1 VVIGDVAD
9 KGVPAAL
16 FMSLC
21 KGLVRAYAL
30 AGRSPC
36 EVLTLVNQQV
46 LSQARSGMF
55 VTGLYGI
62 LETQKSTFTF
72 SNGGHN
78 LPLLRHSDN
87 GKVESIRIPGMAMGI
102 MEDSSYQDHL
112 IRISDGDI
120 VLLYTDGVTD
130 ATDSTGQSFGLD
142 RLSRLLSGARVASS
156 EELLHYLQE
165 QIEAF
170 VAGAKQFDD
179 LTLVALRRLSGTEV
193 TPKPSHM
200 RPVDG

>member
-1 VVIGDVAD
+1 
-9 KGVPAAL
+9 
-16 FMSLC
+16 
-21 KGLVRAYAL
+21 
-30 AGRSPC
+30 
-36 EVLTLVNQQV
+36 
-46 LSQARSGMF
+46 
-55 VTGLYGI
+55 
-62 LETQKSTFTF
+62 
-72 SNGGHN
+72 
-78 LPLLRHSDN
+78 
-87 GKVESIRIPGMAMGI
+87 MGI

-200 RPVDG
+200 RPVDR

>member
-1 VVIGDVAD
+1 
-9 KGVPAAL
+9 
-16 FMSLC
+16 
-21 KGLVRAYAL
+21 
-30 AGRSPC
+30 
-36 EVLTLVNQQV
+36 VLTLVNQQV
-46 LSQARSGMF
+46 LSQTRSGMF